1 MKSINENNEI
11 IENNEI
17 EENDEEREFN
27 YIRFYERNK
36 KQIKIKDEMNIRFLS
51 QYSEDLFFANDIN
64 DNIKI

>member
-1 MKSINENNEI
+1 MKSINENIEI
-11 IENNEI
+11 IENYEI
-17 EENDEEREFN
+17 EENDEEKEFN
-27 YIRFYERNK
+27 YIIFYKRNK

>member
-1 MKSINENNEI
+1 MKSINENIEI
-11 IENNEI
+11 IENYEI